1 MSTRLLAPDEALEL
15 VLEQVRPLASE
26 SVPLSEALGR
36 TLASDVA
43 SADDVPG
50 FDNSAMD
57 GFAVRA
63 ADTRGARPEAPVR
76 LAIRDESRAGRPAS
90 VALSG
95 GDAVRISTGA
105 MLPEGADSVV
115 RVEDAREHP
124 EEVEV
129 CVEVGPGKEVRRAGE
144 DIRVGEPVLERGTL
158 LGAAELGVL
167 ASVGADEVPC
177 TIRPRLSVLAT
188 GDELVE
194 PGHPLE
200 AGQVRNSNAYTVP
213 AQART
218 AGAEVARIELVPD
231 DYRATVE
238 AISTGLRDDVLI
250 VCGGVSVGRHDHVK
264 GALAQLGAREVF
276 WGVALRPGRPTWF
289 GVHEKAG
296 APGGSSGGSE
306 GSAVLVFGLPGNP
319 VSAMITFHLFVRP
332 ALAALAGRALERR
345 RTSAVIDERY
355 PKLPGRAHVVRCRL
369 EAREDGWH
377 VRPTKEQGSHVLTSM
392 LGAQALALLEV
403 ERGDVS
409 AGERVE
415 IELL

>member
-1 MSTRLLAPDEALEL
+1 
-15 VLEQVRPLASE
+15 
-26 SVPLSEALGR
+26 
-36 TLASDVA
+36 
-43 SADDVPG
+43 
-50 FDNSAMD
+50 
-57 GFAVRA
+57 
-63 ADTRGARPEAPVR
+63 
-76 LAIRDESRAGRPAS
+76 
-90 VALSG
+90 
-95 GDAVRISTGA
+95 
-105 MLPEGADSVV
+105 
-115 RVEDAREHP
+115 
-124 EEVEV
+124 
-129 CVEVGPGKEVRRAGE
+129 
-144 DIRVGEPVLERGTL
+144 
-158 LGAAELGVL
+158 
-167 ASVGADEVPC
+167 
-177 TIRPRLSVLAT
+177 
-188 GDELVE
+188 
-194 PGHPLE
+194 
-200 AGQVRNSNAYTVP
+200 
-213 AQART
+213 
-218 AGAEVARIELVPD
+218 
-231 DYRATVE
+231 
-238 AISTGLRDDVLI
+238 LI
-250 VCGGVSVGRHDHVK
+250 VCGGVSVGPHDHVK
-264 GALAQLGAREVF
+264 GALKQLGAREVF

-296 APGGSSGGSE
+296 ASGGSSEGSE